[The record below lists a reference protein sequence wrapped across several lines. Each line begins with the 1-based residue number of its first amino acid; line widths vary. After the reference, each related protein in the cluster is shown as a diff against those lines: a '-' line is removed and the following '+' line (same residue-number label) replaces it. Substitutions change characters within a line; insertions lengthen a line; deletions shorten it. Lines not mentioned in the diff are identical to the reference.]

1 MASWPSI
8 WGTMASEL
16 PTTTFQ
22 HASGRSFTFT
32 GSDPSEYIF
41 RLLARQGDFYEND
54 LLEVLHYIGFPTGS
68 TAIDVGA
75 NLGNHS
81 VFFAEILG
89 LKVIAFEPEP
99 NNYSLLKINCD
110 LNTATGMVRP
120 LNFALGS
127 TSTLVAL
134 QQVHPN
140 NSGTFKTV
148 PSEQGEFRVEV
159 LDEVIEPTV
168 QVSLIK
174 VDTEGDELAVL
185 NGAVAVLDRCR
196 PTIVVEAHGGQQYS
210 SIEAFLSGHG
220 FRCTA
225 IQGRSDT
232 YVFLPHLSEE
242 EIARFTQTD
251 SLLKLRQSRA
261 LSRSVGG
268 LVIAHSSTSST
279 IQTVSKKVT
288 EMAADYASTA
298 TRLERITQEQHQ
310 TVSKKVTEMAAD
322 YASMATRLERI
333 TQELHQTQS
342 QFKLMQEA
350 NTKSSLDLQVWR
362 SHYRRLHRSRPLHWG
377 WRIRWTLTKLFRRSP
392 PSPIASDEEISRSL

>member
-1 MASWPSI
+1 M
-8 WGTMASEL
+8 
-16 PTTTFQ
+16 
-22 HASGRSFTFT
+22 
-32 GSDPSEYIF
+32 
-41 RLLARQGDFYEND
+41 
-54 LLEVLHYIGFPTGS
+54 
-68 TAIDVGA
+68 
-75 NLGNHS
+75 
-81 VFFAEILG
+81 FFAEILG

-99 NNYSLLKINCD
+99 NNFSLLKINCD

-298 TRLERITQEQHQ
+298 TRLERITQE
-310 TVSKKVTEMAAD
+310 
-322 YASMATRLERI
+322 
-333 TQELHQTQS
+333 LHQTQS